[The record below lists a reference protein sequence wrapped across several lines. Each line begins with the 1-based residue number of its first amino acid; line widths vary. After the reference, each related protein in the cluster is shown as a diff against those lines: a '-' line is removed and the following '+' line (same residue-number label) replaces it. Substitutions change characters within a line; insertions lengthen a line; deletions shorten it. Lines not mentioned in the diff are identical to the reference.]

1 MGHDQNSFRFA
12 CAFNTCMGG
21 GILVIKINVGDW
33 PTPYGE
39 SILFDDGNWKFNTEL
54 VQNFPYV
61 LHNIVAVMCHVPV
74 YISKGR

>member
-33 PTPYGE
+33 PSSYGE

>member
-1 MGHDQNSFRFA
+1 
-12 CAFNTCMGG
+12 MGG

-33 PTPYGE
+33 HSPHGE
-39 SILFDDGNWKFNTEL
+39 SILFEKDGYWKVNTEL
-54 VQNFPYV
+54 VQNFPYI